1 MAAESKEIMQC
12 FVLAYIQKYP
22 NASEEDFL
30 CYYSGVQLNQ
40 KITTFDGVYR
50 KGLNITPKMMK
61 SINAHN
67 IRVVDMNNKKGK
79 KEEKLSIINVDVFT
93 EISGFSPLA
102 GIKSTLYGI
111 GAPPTVIDEFRPY
124 LKLTPQKTLQFVTHY
139 KNPRE
144 WIEKMYTCFISGK
157 ALYTSLLRGGGYVF
171 ITQDDAFSKLVKNEA
186 LMHIKK
192 AMDFDARI
200 DILSSVDFYIVKK
213 TRVEK
218 IKTFI
223 KDNIV
228 CTNEKEKIRLL
239 ERIRLNSPLSYQN
252 FMKNEFVKGNCFGVS
267 AKTDKNRNIPRTFKV
282 VGDVTHGTHK
292 SALAQEMEKHLDIFT
307 KVMAY
312 LSMPQNKGRVE
323 TILDKI
329 IRFDKVDVRPSVAN
343 WTIKVFFD
351 ISKISPAEQ
360 DLYVL
365 SFEAL
370 GTAGYN
376 THPMV
381 RHQHTPGQDP
391 LSNLITVPYSGG
403 IQDLATLSKLF
414 FTDYAAY
421 GFNNDRFIKKRIA
434 GNTNKEFI
442 KYLEEKSFLHENKV
456 VEKMKELHFTSQEQG
471 NYLADATT
479 QLISEF
485 CSGDTQAYYKVSFQQ
500 KKKNFKK
507 AQHFYFLSD
516 EILRV
521 QLKKRIFFTLYGLV
535 TKSGYR
541 IFTDSEVQSFIQKS
555 YQTIVDGVRD
565 TTVTAEFQLVP
576 HLMLGSLAPY

>member
-1 MAAESKEIMQC
+1 MAAEVKEIMQC

-22 NASEEDFL
+22 NTSEDDFL

-40 KITTFDGVYR
+40 KITTFDGAYS
-50 KGLNITPKMMK
+50 KGTKISPKMMR
-61 SINAHN
+61 SIDAHN
-67 IRVVDMNNKKGK
+67 IRMVDMNNKKGK
-79 KEEKLSIINVDVFT
+79 KEEKLKYIDVDVFT
-93 EISGFSPLA
+93 EITGFSPLPEE
-102 GIKSTLYGI
+102 IKSTLYGVK
-111 GAPPTVIDEFRPY
+111 PTVINKFRPY

-139 KNPRE
+139 KHPRE
-144 WIEKMYTCFISGK
+144 WIDKMYTCFISGK

-171 ITQDDAFSKLVKNEA
+171 ITQDAAFSKLVKNDA
-186 LMHIKK
+186 LHHIKT

-213 TRVEK
+213 TRVED
-218 IKTFI
+218 IKKFI
-223 KDNIV
+223 KKNILYK
-228 CTNEKEKIRLL
+228 NEEEKIRLL

-252 FMKNEFVKGNCFGVS
+252 FMKNEFVQGNCFGVS
-267 AKTDKNRNIPRTFKV
+267 AKTDPNRNIPRTFKV

-292 SALAQEMEKHLDIFT
+292 SALAEEMEKHLDIFT

-323 TILDKI
+323 TVLDEI
-329 IRFDKVDVRPSVAN
+329 IQFDKVDVRPTQAN
-343 WTIKVFFD
+343 WSVKVFFD
-351 ISKISPAEQ
+351 ISKISPEEQ
-360 DLYVL
+360 DLYIF

-376 THPMV
+376 GHPLV
-381 RHQHTPGQDP
+381 RHQHTHGQAP
-391 LSNLITVPYSGG
+391 LSSLISVPYTGG
-403 IQDLATLSKLF
+403 IQDLPTLAKLF
-414 FTDYAAY
+414 FTDYAAH
-421 GFNNDRFIKKRIA
+421 GFNNDRFINKRIA
-434 GNTNKEFI
+434 GNTNEKFKEFL
-442 KYLEEKSFLHENKV
+442 KEKSFLSENKV
-456 VEKMKELHFTSQEQG
+456 VEKMKELHFTPQEQG

-485 CSGDTQAYYKVSFQQ
+485 CRGDPAAYYNVSFQQ
-500 KKKNFKK
+500 KMKNFKK

-516 EILRV
+516 KILRV
-521 QLKKRIFFTLYGLV
+521 QLKKRIFFTLYGLI

-541 IFTDSEVQSFIQKS
+541 IFTESEIKSFIQKS
-555 YQTIVDGVRD
+555 YKTTVNGVSD